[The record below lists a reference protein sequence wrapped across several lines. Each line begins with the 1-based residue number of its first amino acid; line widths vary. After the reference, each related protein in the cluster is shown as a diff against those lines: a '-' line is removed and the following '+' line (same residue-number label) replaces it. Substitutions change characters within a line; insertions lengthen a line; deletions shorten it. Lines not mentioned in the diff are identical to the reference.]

1 MSRKIVVTRSVH
13 DAAQELLQKTAAA
26 DGGAVFSLAN
36 DKMDECHAACNQDGV
51 RLWRDVWLYL
61 TAAIF
66 TESVVEIIEDTPRAG
81 LDTVCA
87 GIHAS

>member
-13 DAAQELLQKTAAA
+13 DAAQELLQKTAATG
-26 DGGAVFSLAN
+26 GGAVFSLAN
-36 DKMDECHAACNQDGV
+36 EKMDECHEAANKEGA

-66 TESVVEIIEDTPRAG
+66 LDPPVKIIEDGP
-81 LDTVCA
+81 
-87 GIHAS
+87 